1 MESQFGRGFI
11 INITL
16 IAKHFSLPPEQAWP
30 GVKDHLTEMQVPEQF
45 LGTEVEE
52 LVTML
57 RKKIMWHQIGSMDK
71 EDAELVIRVL
81 RRLLV
86 AIDRN
91 LGIPDPRVGKY
102 D

>member
-11 INITL
+11 TNIML
-16 IAKHFSLPPEQAWP
+16 ISKHFALPPEQAWA
-30 GVKDHLTEMQVPEQF
+30 GVKDHLTEMQVPEQYK
-45 LGTEVEE
+45 GTDIEE

-57 RKKIMWHQIGSMDK
+57 RKNIMWHQNGSMDK
-71 EDAELVIRVL
+71 EDAESVIRIL
-81 RRLLV
+81 RRLVV

-91 LGIPDPRVGKY
+91 LGIPDPHVGKY

>member
-1 MESQFGRGFI
+1 
-11 INITL
+11 
-16 IAKHFSLPPEQAWP
+16 
-30 GVKDHLTEMQVPEQF
+30 
-45 LGTEVEE
+45 
-52 LVTML
+52 VTML

-91 LGIPDPRVGKY
+91 LGIPDPQVGKY